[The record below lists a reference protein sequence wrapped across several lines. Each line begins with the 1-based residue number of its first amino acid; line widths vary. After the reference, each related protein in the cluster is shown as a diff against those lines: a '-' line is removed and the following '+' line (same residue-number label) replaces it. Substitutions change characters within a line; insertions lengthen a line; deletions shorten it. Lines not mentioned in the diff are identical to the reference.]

1 MARCIHGFIGY
12 TKEVFRV
19 DTDITFVPGLHSNQS
34 SIESLFSNIRN
45 DGHDRTDIYGTG
57 ILIQN
62 IRTFSLKNLK
72 PLRSKV
78 YPVSLISEER
88 NFNDSKLALNLPAM
102 FEAKRLHHYRY
113 HWLLKKYLK
122 KKHSSTVTKIM
133 PPGEIVLDTVQ
144 GIVMYPKLNDLALEN
159 NHTFQ
164 EYMATDE
171 FLWDIYWQ

>member
-62 IRTFSLKNLK
+62 IRTFS
-72 PLRSKV
+72 
-78 YPVSLISEER
+78 
-88 NFNDSKLALNLPAM
+88 
-102 FEAKRLHHYRY
+102 
-113 HWLLKKYLK
+113 
-122 KKHSSTVTKIM
+122 
-133 PPGEIVLDTVQ
+133 
-144 GIVMYPKLNDLALEN
+144 
-159 NHTFQ
+159 
-164 EYMATDE
+164 
-171 FLWDIYWQ
+171 